1 MYGLVIGSNLGA
13 NFTIIGSLAGIM
25 WVQILK
31 DKHIGMSY
39 SQFAKVG
46 FLLMPIVAF
55 VAASVLAIEF
65 VVVG

>member
-31 DKHIGMSY
+31 DKHIGMTY
-39 SQFAKVG
+39 TQFAKVG
-46 FLLMPIVAF
+46 FVLMPIVAF
-55 VAASVLAIEF
+55 VAASVLALEF
-65 VVVG
+65 AIM